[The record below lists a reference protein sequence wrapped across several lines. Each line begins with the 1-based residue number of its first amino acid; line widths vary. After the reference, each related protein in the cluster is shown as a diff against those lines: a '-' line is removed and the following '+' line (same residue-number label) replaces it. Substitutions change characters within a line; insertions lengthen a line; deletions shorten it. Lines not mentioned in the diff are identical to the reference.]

1 MKKLL
6 LFLLGT
12 FLFSFSES
20 AFAQD
25 SITIQDLEQFSYT
38 FSIEGD
44 SFQGKGGEILSS
56 AIANAQITMFGEDAG
71 SKLEHQFA
79 NALINE
85 LDQNNYKKMV
95 LETGGGAGQ
104 LINKMA
110 RNSELTSQ
118 NIKALNQKYLLEK
131 KGGTFVPILEL
142 RNLEAIQS
150 IENAHNREWS
160 FLSVGIEPWTSYK
173 MLVDNLYD
181 NLLPNN
187 KQTYQNLY
195 QETAAFIDQ
204 QYAAINAYNSD
215 EVHKLMTEL
224 KSAKCLNDFLDKM
237 SICEGNRA
245 TIKAIQQSIE
255 YWGMYGNKQYYEKNV
270 WSAKQDKRKL
280 AEDLKKENFDINKE
294 KLFLK
299 MYRNHLS
306 KSMTGGG
313 AFGVGNMLYELADY
327 HEKEVL
333 AIGFVRRF
341 YNDGKAI
348 KDLSQ
353 ATDGFNKKF
362 REFVQL
368 GKKEEWILVDLRPF
382 VKEFYYGN
390 YIITDG
396 IYRMFNRYD
405 MLVIPKLDSKATANY

>member
-1 MKKLL
+1 MKNLF
-6 LFLLGT
+6 LFLLAISIS
-12 FLFSFSES
+12 SFPQN
-20 AFAQD
+20 AFGQD

-44 SFQGKGGEILSS
+44 GFHGEGGQILSK
-56 AIANAQITMFGEDAG
+56 AIANAHITMLGEDIG
-71 SKLEHQFA
+71 SKLEHHFT

-95 LETGGGAGQ
+95 LETGGGGGQ

-110 RNSELTSQ
+110 RNSELNSQ
-118 NIKALNQKYLLEK
+118 KIKALNQKYLLEK

-150 IENAHNREWS
+150 IENANNRGWS
-160 FLSVGIEPWTSYK
+160 FLSVGMEPWTSYK

-187 KQTYQNLY
+187 KQAYQDLY
-195 QETAAFIDQ
+195 LETIAFLDQ
-204 QYAAINAYNSD
+204 QYAAIAAHNSD
-215 EVHKLMTEL
+215 EVFKLMAQL
-224 KSAKCLNDFLDKM
+224 KTAKCFNDFLDKM
-237 SICEGNRA
+237 TICERNRA
-245 TIKAIQQSIE
+245 TVSAIQQSIE

-270 WSAKQDKRKL
+270 WSAKQDKKKL
-280 AEDLKKENFDINKE
+280 AEDLKKDNFDFKKD
-294 KLFLK
+294 KLFVK

-306 KSMTGGG
+306 KSMAGGG

-327 HEKEVL
+327 HEKESL
-333 AIGFVRRF
+333 SIGVMRRF
-341 YNDGKAI
+341 YNDGEEV
-348 KDLSQ
+348 KDLSL
-353 ATDGFNKKF
+353 ATDGFNTKF
-362 REFVQL
+362 KELVQL
-368 GKKEEWILVDLRPF
+368 GKKEEWVLIDLRPF

-390 YIITDG
+390 YIISDG
-396 IYRMFNRYD
+396 LYRMFTRFD